1 MPARLQSLAPP
12 QGRVGNTG
20 AFQPQPSVGR
30 TAAGRRR
37 TRASCETFPAAPA
50 LIPAAASPVLAPPGP
65 LFPRALAA
73 ARRGQ
78 ARSPPQGL
86 GVPRPPS
93 PIPFSGAQCPG
104 QSPPSGTL
112 FPPSFLPS
120 SLPFPPSI
128 SLPSTGNS
136 EAAPKL
142 AGRRPA
148 LRPCAR
154 GDQTRHLRPPLG
166 AHSPAG
172 ALPPPPP
179 PGTRSLRAPGDGSD
193 LSSSCLSGRRL
204 RLARGRRGGQPDGR
218 GGDGP
223 GLLPL
228 ALGPPSGP
236 GTLTVLGFSRRTPVV
251 SGPPKRRDRE
261 L

>member
-30 TAAGRRR
+30 TAAGWRG
-37 TRASCETFPAAPA
+37 TPASCETFPAAPAAPA
-50 LIPAAASPVLAPPGP
+50 LIPAAASPVLAPPDP
-65 LFPRALAA
+65 RFPRPRAA

-78 ARSPPQGL
+78 ARSPPPGL

-93 PIPFSGAQCPG
+93 PIPFSGAQCPD

-120 SLPFPPSI
+120 SLPLPPSI

-136 EAAPKL
+136 EAAPEL

-148 LRPCAR
+148 LRPWER
-154 GDQTRHLRPPLG
+154 SG
-166 AHSPAG
+166 AVELHK
-172 ALPPPPP
+172 
-179 PGTRSLRAPGDGSD
+179 
-193 LSSSCLSGRRL
+193 
-204 RLARGRRGGQPDGR
+204 RLAALAVPMFPSPKSMEALEFKDSRGPPTSQD
-218 GGDGP
+218 
-223 GLLPL
+223 
-228 ALGPPSGP
+228 PPSGGSDSSKVSFACERLANPYANRPLGRECERCQPPTQKLGSAP
-236 GTLTVLGFSRRTPVV
+236 GIS
-251 SGPPKRRDRE
+251 
-261 L
+261 